1 MRINIKCSSAVHI
14 LLMLALLPDTYKI
27 TSEFLASSVGNNPVE
42 IRKLLSSLK
51 KADIIEVTR
60 GLGGAKLKRSPK
72 DITLLDIYSAVDSTP
87 LDELI
92 GVHAHPEKK
101 CPFGRNIS
109 DVLEEPYAEIG
120 DAVRKKMSSITLEQ
134 LCNRLCEI
142 DPTAFE
148 SLI

>member
-42 IRKLLSSLK
+42 IRKLLSNLK

-60 GLGGAKLKRSPK
+60 GLGGARLKRSPK
-72 DITLLDIYSAVDSTP
+72 DITLLDIYNTVDSTP
-87 LDELI
+87 LEDLI
-92 GVHAHPEKK
+92 GIHAHPEKK
-101 CPFGRNIS
+101 CPFGRNIG
-109 DVLEEPYAEIG
+109 DILAEPYAEIG
-120 DAVRKKMSSITLEQ
+120 DTVREKMSSITLEQ

-142 DPTAFE
+142 EPTVFK
-148 SLI
+148 SFN